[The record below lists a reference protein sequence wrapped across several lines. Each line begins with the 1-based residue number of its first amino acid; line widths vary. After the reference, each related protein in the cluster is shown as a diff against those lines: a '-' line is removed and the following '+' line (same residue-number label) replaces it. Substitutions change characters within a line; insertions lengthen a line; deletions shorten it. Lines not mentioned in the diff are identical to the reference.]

1 MQPPTTTGDPAA
13 SSHPSPAPLALGL
26 VIAAA
31 VLLPLF
37 LGEGGLLTAAVVL
50 VGVSAAAL
58 LAPLSA
64 GLSLVFLAALLG
76 LCVAMSEWP
85 VHVMG
90 IRMYGADF
98 ALYFLA
104 IAAYYWFH
112 YPEHNRF
119 LNFGERRP
127 GFEPVLITLLLTL
140 AAYGMVSL
148 ALGFLEGH
156 APRNILGDYRRLY
169 FYPLA
174 MLIPL
179 MLPLAKG
186 HVSGIRAAIL
196 TGGALVVLTGLYRL
210 ATGQTWHEDYYGQI
224 VVGPIQL
231 RLLSQFEIATL
242 GLVLGLSTAQ
252 FRVSRSW
259 TRALGAMAIGCLALV
274 FLIISGWRLGLL
286 YILGAPIA
294 ALFFLSY
301 ARGERI
307 RGFFIAP
314 LLLAV
319 LGLVGTGIAFWAFP
333 GEARDTLRTIQE
345 RTFERGFQEDQ
356 RYYAWG
362 RSLELFAGDPILGM
376 GIGNQ
381 LEFFQMTSSGQL
393 QWNQSTAHSV
403 YFDILYQSGLI
414 GIILFLLFHGLFVL
428 HVLRQSR
435 QLSPA
440 LQGLAAGLMA
450 GYVCIMAVIGLQP
463 LQTGAAVTLYLLMGF
478 ILFLTRYSSDTAQSP
493 TSPTA
498 AQP

>member
-1 MQPPTTTGDPAA
+1 MQSPPTTGDPAA
-13 SSHPSPAPLALGL
+13 SSPPSTATWGLGL
-26 VIAAA
+26 LIAAA
-31 VLLPLF
+31 ALFPLF
-37 LGEGGLLTAAVVL
+37 LGESGLLAAAVVVAGAL
-50 VGVSAAAL
+50 AAPL
-58 LAPLSA
+58 LAPLAA

-90 IRMYGADF
+90 IRVYGADF
-98 ALYFLA
+98 ALYFFA
-104 IAAYYWFH
+104 IAAYYWLR

-119 LNFGERRP
+119 LHFGEQRP
-127 GFEPVLITLLLTL
+127 GLEPALITLLLIM
-140 AAYGMVSL
+140 AGYGLLSL
-148 ALGFLEGH
+148 VLGFMEGH
-156 APRNILGDYRRLY
+156 APRDILGDYRRLY

-179 MLPLAKG
+179 MLPLAKRHG
-186 HVSGIRAAIL
+186 RGIRAAIL
-196 TGGALVVLTGLYRL
+196 AGGGLIVLTGLYRL

-224 VVGPIQL
+224 EVGPIQL

-252 FRVSRSW
+252 FRVTRSW
-259 TRALGAMAIGCLALV
+259 MRALGAMAIGCLALA
-274 FLIISGWRLGLL
+274 FLLISGWRLALL
-286 YILGAPIA
+286 YVLGAPVA
-294 ALFFLSY
+294 ALFCLSY

-314 LLLAV
+314 LLVVAI
-319 LGLVGTGIAFWAFP
+319 GLVGTGIAFWAFP
-333 GEARDTLRTIQE
+333 DEARDTLRTIQE
-345 RTFERGFQEDQ
+345 RTLERGFQEDQ

-362 RSLELFAGDPILGM
+362 KSLELFAANPVLGM

-381 LEFFQMTSSGQL
+381 LEFFQMTSSGEF

-403 YFDILYQSGLI
+403 YFDILYQSGVI
-414 GIILFLLFHGLFVL
+414 GIALFLLFHGLFVL

-435 QLSPA
+435 ELSPES
-440 LQGLAAGLMA
+440 QGVVAGLMA
-450 GYVCIMAVIGLQP
+450 GYVCIMAVNGLQP

-478 ILFLTRYSSDTAQSP
+478 ILFLTRYSAHTAQSP
-493 TSPTA
+493 TSPPA